1 MKAASLNR
9 TSIKGLH
16 LAGQNRLCPGI
27 MGTVLGSFQAVMQI
41 IGHEQFARDV
51 AGEFL

>member
-9 TSIKGLH
+9 TSINGLY

-51 AGEFL
+51 AGEFQ